1 MKKFLTAAVALSVL
15 AGSAGIAEAQQ
26 YRGDRDRYER
36 RDDRDRR
43 EDRQERREDR
53 REERREDRRE
63 DRRDDRQDRREDRR
77 EAREERREDRWE
89 RRAERRYYAG
99 RYQAPRGYYQRQWRR
114 GDRVP
119 AHWRTRGYVVDH
131 RRYGLSAPP
140 RGYQY
145 TRVGDDVVLTAI
157 ATGVIASVLFGLFQ

>member
-15 AGSAGIAEAQQ
+15 AGSAGMAEAQQ

-36 RDDRDRR
+36 RDDRQDRR
-43 EDRQERREDR
+43 EDRQDR
-53 REERREDRRE
+53 REERR
-63 DRRDDRQDRREDRR
+63 DDRQERREDRR

-99 RYQAPRGYYQRQWRR
+99 RYQAPRGYYARQWRR
-114 GDRVP
+114 GDYVP
-119 AHWRTRGYVVDH
+119 SHWRTRSYAVDY

-145 TRVGDDVVLTAI
+145 TRVGNDVVLTAV
-157 ATGVIASVLFGLFQ
+157 ATGLIASVIFGLFQ

>member
-15 AGSAGIAEAQQ
+15 AGTAGVADAQQ
-26 YRGDRDRYER
+26 YRGDGDGDRYESR
-36 RDDRDRR
+36 Y
-43 EDRQERREDR
+43 
-53 REERREDRRE
+53 
-63 DRRDDRQDRREDRR
+63 DRRDDRRDDRYDRRDDRRDDRYDRRED
-77 EAREERREDRWE
+77 RREDRWE

-114 GDRVP
+114 GDHVP
-119 AHWRTRGYVVDH
+119 SHWRTRAYVVDH

-145 TRVGDDVVLTAI
+145 TRVGNDVVLTAI
-157 ATGVIASVLFGLFQ
+157 ATGVIASVIFGLFQ

>member
-43 EDRQERREDR
+43 EDRQERRED
-53 REERREDRRE
+53 
-63 DRRDDRQDRREDRR
+63 
-77 EAREERREDRWE
+77 RREDRWE

-145 TRVGDDVVLTAI
+145 TRVGNDVVLTAI